1 MWNRRTD
8 DHRGGRPEVGRVTEP
23 PATDEGTDL
32 RDVTVEFAETAE
44 FSQYGGTVR
53 LHDSGWV
60 EVPELRRL
68 FPPDAVDEI
77 RY

>member
-1 MWNRRTD
+1 M
-8 DHRGGRPEVGRVTEP
+8 TEP
-23 PATDEGTDL
+23 PATPAATEL
-32 RDVTVEFAETAE
+32 RDVTVEFAEAAE
-44 FSQYGGTVR
+44 FSRYGGVVR